1 MKFSKERLI
10 VDEYKKIEKGKL
22 FSTLD
27 FSVHVGDKKLQWI
40 LREHIK
46 KGEVIILF
54 SKVYYKIKMNK
65 FFPDRILSPDIQLA
79 LKVLSKRT
87 DQKIQE
93 HGGRAANI
101 LGLSTQVSIIDVFYT
116 NKNSREFEFFG
127 CTVRLIKTRCLDV
140 FQYPHERVG
149 WAISSLYNLGPNI
162 VDRQLLMKLKKE
174 LTTEEYEKFLKAKKP
189 SWIAKLI
196 EKL

>member
-22 FSTLD
+22 FSTFD

-87 DQKIQE
+87 DQKFQE
-93 HGGRAANI
+93 HG
-101 LGLSTQVSIIDVFYT
+101 
-116 NKNSREFEFFG
+116 
-127 CTVRLIKTRCLDV
+127 
-140 FQYPHERVG
+140 
-149 WAISSLYNLGPNI
+149 
-162 VDRQLLMKLKKE
+162 
-174 LTTEEYEKFLKAKKP
+174 
-189 SWIAKLI
+189 
-196 EKL
+196 